1 MKQLLT
7 ILFFFTIASLLS
19 QSEGGFGFR
28 RFADLTALNATSV
41 NNSDKSASRR
51 AYVNSTGLYYVWNGS
66 AWIAEVAID
75 TFSVSGST
83 LSLSLLRDG
92 VPAKTVTIDPSVTN
106 EGQLNVSAIAPPNAG
121 VITSN
126 TSGSNTIIIQGGTGI
141 TVTPNSGTHTITIEG
156 GAEGLIDTVKNIDSL
171 RTYSGTRPIVFVKD
185 EPQTGFFKRLDTTV
199 VDDGGILIHG
209 VSDWVRIAEN
219 LNEVNIKWFGAVGD
233 SSNAEAAKN
242 LAVAY
247 CAANR
252 NTTLYIPGGKYYFT
266 TPIYIYR
273 PQNIG
278 IKGDGPY
285 ATYLF
290 FKDCD
295 GISLRTD
302 SVTYQTNAFYG
313 AVDGR
318 DLIIKDLSIY
328 RVGTYTTKKTGILL
342 RGVGFNIKL
351 SDLRVQLYTSILG
364 TIGSVGINLTTAST
378 SFFTDAVQHTVLSN
392 VYVTECDTNVVSYL
406 RNTMEWNN
414 VNIDQANEVGVVLNN
429 SLHWSGGML
438 QGSNKC
444 GLFLVNKNPYV
455 LYDVRLEK
463 LHIEGAAGQPVYG
476 QIYKPDA
483 TDMKNLTIKN
493 SIFSAG
499 GNSMIMNLKRVLYMD
514 ITDNSY
520 NAGTTDTIKLTSIY
534 SGRFGNGNFTSA
546 KLVTSDVYIDWW
558 NGSPSSTSTLVGFTI
573 GKSSPGRN
581 FLNVGGD
588 TGIDGELGVGTQV
601 PLSQFHVST
610 GDLQDTTIIRMQN
623 STGFTQ
629 LFRGTATP
637 EGDVVG
643 NPGDFFYSNI
653 SGTGD
658 WFGKL
663 TGTGNTGW
671 VEFYHTGNLPA
682 STNIYNSDGTITDGT
697 RTVTIDTVLN
707 FNAEGVSSAI
717 NMNLYDD
724 GSHQIGSENIFS
736 PEYTQIYNFYKQF
749 SIYDI
754 NQTLDNAGNT
764 TVFKTIEVSKG
775 GVGEGSDYIQ
785 QKIMK
790 DSLGNSDFEQMYI
803 AGIPINNDS
812 AFNQGFEYIGHNI
825 ENSFGDM
832 YSSRYAWGVQL
843 KKSGA
848 DSTHFNF
855 IDINL
860 DEGIFKNSIE
870 FYDKYKFPNITPSST
885 VGDSSVII
893 WVGNGTNTTP
903 VFAPYSGGGSATNI
917 YNSDGTIT
925 DNTRTATITESI
937 QWIGTA
943 DIRNP
948 YPFQIHVTGNEP
960 PIQLWKGNTDSVWIK
975 QSDVEYHFGSSTH
988 LVIESTDK
996 LTISADSILANTL
1009 ESQTKL
1015 QSIVGITNLGTLK
1028 KIAGSSSNQV
1038 LKWNTAGYW
1047 ELGTVSGAV
1056 ADGDYG
1062 DITVSSSGTVWTID
1076 AGVVSNSKLAS
1087 GTGGIYKGSGTIASG
1102 TVSTLT
1108 STSTWRVNY
1117 SGGNSALLTDD
1128 ANNASSLFGQSGT
1141 YAVSADNSQSYLS
1154 GALSST
1160 FSLGSTGGTTLT
1172 ASVANTNTVNTRETI
1187 ITNSSGIAA
1196 TGLGAATLY
1205 QLESSTTNSQDAA
1218 EMDVVWSDATHASRT
1233 GDFVFKTVASA
1244 ASLAEAF
1251 RIGGTNY
1258 QLTATA
1264 NVSNTNT
1271 AADRLVIKTNSS
1283 GTAAAGFGG
1292 GLLLQLE
1299 SSTTDNRDAGR
1310 MYATWTTATDG
1321 SRTSKIQFQTVN
1333 NAGALTDHVYI
1344 SPTGIGVSA
1353 AAGGNTCV
1361 YGNASITPTTAFSI
1375 SAGSNAITLQSTSNT
1390 ATAITIQP
1398 TNNTT
1403 GGIQIGGVA
1412 LTSTTLG
1419 KKEMLWNSSYT
1430 VSSGSG
1436 THTAIAIENTYNLT
1450 STASGLQTSISIN
1463 PTFTSLTGTYRAI
1476 DIAANNSNAKGIYQ
1490 TGSSTTNNF
1499 VGKTTFGA
1507 TTSPT
1512 ALVLLAAGTATAN
1525 TAPLKFTSGTNL
1537 SSVEDGAV
1545 EYDGSNYFGSVG
1557 STRYTFAK
1565 CLNGSATLDFGN
1577 TASFT
1582 SADLTITVTG
1592 ASDGDVVSL
1601 GVPNGSTSS
1610 TSVYTAWVS
1619 ATNTVTVRFTNISF
1633 SSVNPAS
1640 GTFKVTVI
1648 KQ

>member
-1 MKQLLT
+1 ML
-7 ILFFFTIASLLS
+7 
-19 QSEGGFGFR
+19 
-28 RFADLTALNATSV
+28 
-41 NNSDKSASRR
+41 
-51 AYVNSTGLYYVWNGS
+51 
-66 AWIAEVAID
+66 
-75 TFSVSGST
+75 
-83 LSLSLLRDG
+83 
-92 VPAKTVTIDPSVTN
+92 
-106 EGQLNVSAIAPPNAG
+106 
-121 VITSN
+121 
-126 TSGSNTIIIQGGTGI
+126 
-141 TVTPNSGTHTITIEG
+141 
-156 GAEGLIDTVKNIDSL
+156 DS
-171 RTYSGTRPIVFVKD
+171 
-185 EPQTGFFKRLDTTV
+185 TV

-209 VSDWVRIAEN
+209 VFDWTRIAEN

-378 SFFTDAVQHTVLSN
+378 SLTDAVQHTVLSN

-483 TDMKNLTIKN
+483 TDMRNLTIKN
-493 SIFSAG
+493 SVFSAG

-534 SGRFGNGNFTSA
+534 SGRFGNDNFTSA
-546 KLVTSDVYIDWW
+546 KLVTSDVYINWW
-558 NGSPSSTSTLVGFTI
+558 NGSPSSASTLVGFTI
-573 GKSSPGRN
+573 GKGSPGRN

-707 FNAEGVSSAI
+707 FNAEGVSSTVNI
-717 NMNLYDD
+717 NLYDD

-775 GVGEGSDYIQ
+775 GVGSDYIQ

-803 AGIPINNDS
+803 AGIPINSDS
-812 AFNQGFEYIGHNI
+812 SFNQGFEYIGHNI

-843 KKSGA
+843 KVSGE

-917 YNSDGTIT
+917 YNSNGTIT

-943 DIRNP
+943 DIGNP

-1015 QSIVGITNLGTLK
+1015 QSIVGITNSGTLK

-1038 LKWNTAGYW
+1038 LKWNTSGYW
-1047 ELGTVSGAV
+1047 ELGTVSGAIS
-1056 ADGDYG
+1056 DGDYG

-1087 GTGGIYKGSGTIASG
+1087 GAGGIYKGSGTIASG
-1102 TVSTLT
+1102 AVSTLT
-1108 STSTWRVNY
+1108 STSTWRINY

-1128 ANNASSLFGQSGT
+1128 ANNAASLFGQSGT
-1141 YAVSADNSQSYLS
+1141 YAISADNTQAYLS
-1154 GALSST
+1154 GALSSS

-1172 ASVANTNTVNTRETI
+1172 ASVANTNTVNTRETV
-1187 ITNSSGIAA
+1187 ITNSSGTAA
-1196 TGLGAATLY
+1196 TGLGTGKLW

-1218 EMDVVWSDATHASRT
+1218 EIDVVWSDATHASRT
-1233 GDFVFKTVASA
+1233 ADFVFKTVASA
-1244 ASLAEAF
+1244 NSLAEAF

-1264 NVSNTNT
+1264 SVSNTNT
-1271 AADRLVIKTNSS
+1271 AADRLVIKTNST
-1283 GTAAAGFGG
+1283 GTVAASFGG
-1292 GLLLQLE
+1292 SILFQGE
-1299 SSTTDNRDAGR
+1299 SSTTDNRDMISLSAIWTVSSDASRSSALVYKDVNAGTIAER
-1310 MYATWTTATDG
+1310 FRFTSAGMTTANNFIFGNSSNTTTLGG
-1321 SRTSKIQFQTVN
+1321 SSGLTIMSSSGTSPSTIQINPTSPTGTSTGGIAIAAGTTYTQISGTRNIMDFPYGFAPTFGTAVN
-1333 NAGALTDHVYI
+1333 NALTFTGTINQTGGAN
-1344 SPTGIGVSA
+1344 GIVRSIYDNRTITA
-1353 AAGGNTCV
+1353 AADFR
-1361 YGNASITPTTAFSI
+1361 SIEIA
-1375 SAGSNAITLQSTSNT
+1375 
-1390 ATAITIQP
+1390 
-1398 TNNTT
+1398 
-1403 GGIQIGGVA
+1403 V
-1412 LTSTTLG
+1412 
-1419 KKEMLWNSSYT
+1419 NSS
-1430 VSSGSG
+1430 S
-1436 THTAIAIENTYNLT
+1436 
-1450 STASGLQTSISIN
+1450 
-1463 PTFTSLTGTYRAI
+1463 
-1476 DIAANNSNAKGIYQ
+1476 AKGIYQ
-1490 TGSSTTNNF
+1490 SGSSTTNNF

-1565 CLNGSATLDFGN
+1565 CLNGSATLNFGN

-1592 ASDGDVVSL
+1592 ASGGDVVSL

-1610 TSVYTAWVS
+1610 ASVYTAWVS
-1619 ATNTVTVRFTNISF
+1619 ATDTVTVRFTNISL
-1633 SSVNPAS
+1633 SSVDPAS

>member
-141 TVTPNSGTHTITIEG
+141 TVTPNPGTHTITIEG

-185 EPQTGFFKRLDTTV
+185 EPQTGFFKMLDSTV

-209 VSDWVRIAEN
+209 VFDWTRIAEN

-313 AVDGR
+313 VVDGR

-378 SFFTDAVQHTVLSN
+378 SLTDAVQHTVLSN

-493 SIFSAG
+493 SVFSAG

-534 SGRFGNGNFTSA
+534 SGRFGNDNFTSA
-546 KLVTSDVYIDWW
+546 KLVTSDVYINWW
-558 NGSPSSTSTLVGFTI
+558 NGSPSAVSTLVGFTI

-588 TGIDGELGVGTQV
+588 TGIDGELGVGTQI

-637 EGDVVG
+637 EGDVEG

-671 VEFYHTGNLPA
+671 VEFYHTGNLP
-682 STNIYNSDGTITDGT
+682 SSNNIYTSDGQIDSLYRTLSILQQLDFTGT
-697 RTVTIDTVLN
+697 GYSQGFNVNLYRDSAQTVFGSFQLSPAL
-707 FNAEGVSSAI
+707 FNAQVNYNTMQSYMLAQSS
-717 NMNLYDD
+717 
-724 GSHQIGSENIFS
+724 E
-736 PEYTQIYNFYKQF
+736 
-749 SIYDI
+749 
-754 NQTLDNAGNT
+754 NAGNPR
-764 TVFKTIEVSKG
+764 VQQYYSIENG
-775 GVGEGSDYIQ
+775 GSGLGSASVQ
-785 QKIMK
+785 QKMTK
-790 DSLGNSDFEQMYI
+790 DSLALIDGWNVLMTTSADTFQVAELYMGKNLETAYGDF
-803 AGIPINNDS
+803 
-812 AFNQGFEYIGHNI
+812 
-825 ENSFGDM
+825 
-832 YSSRYAWGVQL
+832 YSSRYAFGVQL
-843 KKSGA
+843 KITGA
-848 DSTHFNF
+848 DSTHFDF
-855 IDINL
+855 IKVNL
-860 DEGIFKNSIE
+860 DEGRNQNSIS
-870 FYDKYKFPNITPSST
+870 FYDKYNFPNQTPSPT
-885 VGDSSVII
+885 VGDSSVIV
-893 WVGNGTNTTP
+893 WVGNGTTATP
-903 VFAPYSGGGSATNI
+903 MFAPYTSGGGSGTNL
-917 YNSDGTIT
+917 YNSNGTTT

-943 DIRNP
+943 DTGNP
-948 YPFQIHVTGNEP
+948 YPFQVHVTGNEP

-975 QSDVEYHFGSSTH
+975 QSDVEYYFGSSTH
-988 LVIESTDK
+988 FVVQSTDY
-996 LTISADSILANTL
+996 LTLAADSIQMLTL
-1009 ESQTKL
+1009 TQPSHVQN
-1015 QSIVGITNLGTLK
+1015 IMGITDAGIVQ
-1028 KIAGSSSNQV
+1028 KIKGASNGYVLSWNNAGN
-1038 LKWNTAGYW
+1038 YW
-1047 ELGTVSGAV
+1047 ESVAPSSDGNGIYGGSGSVPDNTVATV
-1056 ADGDYG
+1056 A
-1062 DITVSSSGTVWTID
+1062 SSGD
-1076 AGVVSNSKLAS
+1076 FRFAYN
-1087 GTGGIYKGSGTIASG
+1087 
-1102 TVSTLT
+1102 
-1108 STSTWRVNY
+1108 
-1117 SGGNSALLTDD
+1117 GGNPAFSVDD
-1128 ANNASSLFGQSGT
+1128 ALNQTYISGKDGT
-1141 YAVSADNSQSYLS
+1141 YSAYADNSNVGLVA
-1154 GALSST
+1154 GTGTWLV
-1160 FSLGSTGGTTLT
+1160 GSTYALTAT
-1172 ASVANTNTVNTRETI
+1172 ASVA
-1187 ITNSSGIAA
+1187 A
-1196 TGLGAATLY
+1196 
-1205 QLESSTTNSQDAA
+1205 
-1218 EMDVVWSDATHASRT
+1218 
-1233 GDFVFKTVASA
+1233 
-1244 ASLAEAF
+1244 
-1251 RIGGTNY
+1251 
-1258 QLTATA
+1258 
-1264 NVSNTNT
+1264 TNT
-1271 AADRLVIKTNSS
+1271 ATDRLVIKTNST
-1283 GTAAAGFGG
+1283 GTPSTNFGG
-1292 GLLLQLE
+1292 SILFQGE
-1299 SSTTDNRDAGR
+1299 SSTTDNRDMIGLSAIW
-1310 MYATWTTATDG
+1310 ATATDA
-1321 SRTSKIQFQTVN
+1321 SRTSALVYKDVSS
-1333 NAGALTDHVYI
+1333 AGALTERFRFTP
-1344 SPTGIGVSA
+1344 SSMTTATSFTIGNSSSSLTLGGSSGTVVINSSA
-1353 AAGGNTCV
+1353 ASAGAVTIQTSGNNSSGTTFGNTGFSLTTLSKKIIDISNSYTAASGTGV
-1361 YGNASITPTTAFSI
+1361 MTSLSIT
-1375 SAGSNAITLQSTSNT
+1375 
-1390 ATAITIQP
+1390 
-1398 TNNTT
+1398 
-1403 GGIQIGGVA
+1403 
-1412 LTSTTLG
+1412 
-1419 KKEMLWNSSYT
+1419 
-1430 VSSGSG
+1430 SG
-1436 THTAIAIENTYNLT
+1436 YNLT
-1450 STASGLQTSISIN
+1450 GTASGNQIGIDLN
-1463 PTFTSLTGTYRAI
+1463 PTLTSLTSATYTGI
-1476 DIAANNSNAKGIYQ
+1476 NIPYSNSAARGIYQ

-1499 VGKTTFGA
+1499 VGATGFGA
-1507 TTSPT
+1507 TTTPT
-1512 ALVLLAAGTATAN
+1512 DKVEITGNLALLSAGNKIKIATGSNASLGTAT
-1525 TAPLKFTSGTNL
+1525 L
-1537 SSVEDGAV
+1537 
-1545 EYDGSNYFGSVG
+1545 VG
-1557 STRYTFAK
+1557 
-1565 CLNGSATLDFGN
+1565 G
-1577 TASFT
+1577 
-1582 SADLTITVTG
+1582 TITVNTTAVT
-1592 ASDGDVVSL
+1592 ASSKIFLTYDLFGGTPGSLEVGTITAGTSFVINSSSALDTSDV
-1601 GVPNGSTSS
+1601 N
-1610 TSVYTAWVS
+1610 WIIF
-1619 ATNTVTVRFTNISF
+1619 N
-1633 SSVNPAS
+1633 
-1640 GTFKVTVI
+1640 
-1648 KQ
+1648 